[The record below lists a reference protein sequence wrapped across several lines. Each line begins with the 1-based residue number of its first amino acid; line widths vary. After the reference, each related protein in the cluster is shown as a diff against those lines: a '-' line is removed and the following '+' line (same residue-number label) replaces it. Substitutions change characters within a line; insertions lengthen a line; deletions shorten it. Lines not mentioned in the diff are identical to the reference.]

1 MHAIGEQVARL
12 ARTAGTAL
20 ARLLAKHLCS
30 QVETQEILADRR
42 WPGNQQ
48 AVMPVITAQQFF
60 SGRDKPGKVR

>member
-1 MHAIGEQVARL
+1 MHAVGEQVARL
-12 ARTAGTAL
+12 ARTGTAL

-60 SGRDKPGKVR
+60 SGSDKPGKVR